1 MNTPETIS
9 PGLQRLIILMAI
21 ATALG
26 WAVYA
31 GVA

>member
-1 MNTPETIS
+1 MDPIS
-9 PGLQRLIILMAI
+9 PSLQRLVLIMAI